1 GIEKDQIA
9 QELEDELKNAARDIQ
24 LWGEMEVVQASLKHP
39 DSKQTQAF
47 LDDQLKHQPKYD
59 LIFAVDAQGRLAAVN
74 TIAAAVLGEPYK
86 SILPEIRESWLQTVL
101 EGGTV
106 QGTDWAQLT
115 FVNQLY
121 GRNQQNSPPENRYQV
136 ALAAPLAAH
145 QSREALGVLVAI
157 LNSSNFQRIL
167 DGAEDRF
174 KRLGLS
180 TGHAFRYGSDGDT
193 ITAHKYRT
201 EYGTSVTVDQHLPQL
216 HERILRNPA
225 GTFRYQWREG
235 PKISALGSI
244 RPGLGTPLN
253 WYLGVGIN
261 ESDI

>member
-1 GIEKDQIA
+1 MTAVARRLVRFRSLQQKLGFYSLLVSLVALAAVSLLSYRVARSQVQANRVQLMGIEKDQIA

-121 GRNQQNSPPENRYQV
+121 GRNQQNSPPENR
-136 ALAAPLAAH
+136 
-145 QSREALGVLVAI
+145 
-157 LNSSNFQRIL
+157 
-167 DGAEDRF
+167 
-174 KRLGLS
+174 
-180 TGHAFRYGSDGDT
+180 
-193 ITAHKYRT
+193 
-201 EYGTSVTVDQHLPQL
+201 
-216 HERILRNPA
+216 
-225 GTFRYQWREG
+225 
-235 PKISALGSI
+235 
-244 RPGLGTPLN
+244 
-253 WYLGVGIN
+253 
-261 ESDI
+261 